1 MSLLETFLKARGYK
15 SGNDAAHIAPFLP
28 YFLADTLYLT
38 FEEHIKG
45 HLKQKEKQMGNLMMK
60 NYHNFIHDFFHCF
73 PREQQGQLVDM
84 MDQFH
89 EYISHD
95 IDIFLVSVEQVVMQM
110 PLHHRKIFSA
120 ICLIRVLSANVK
132 YSWECIYR
140 RSPSEPI
147 PNNDKDGIAHY
158 GNRLFLEYSRYTPRY
173 LEKTDLAMFPGVKAA
188 EKALVN
194 RVLNFI
200 ESYTNE
206 DSN

>member
-1 MSLLETFLKARGYK
+1 MSLLDTYLKARGYK

-38 FEEHIKG
+38 YEDHIKG
-45 HLKQKEKQMGNLMMK
+45 HLKQKEKQMANLMMA
-60 NYHNFIHDFFHCF
+60 NYHRFIHSFFNCF
-73 PREQQGQLVDM
+73 PPEQQDEVIDM
-84 MDQFH
+84 MDQFR

-110 PLHHRKIFSA
+110 PIHQRKVFSA
-120 ICLIRVLSANVK
+120 ICLIRVLSANIK

-140 RSPSEPI
+140 RSASEPI
-147 PNNDKDGIAHY
+147 PNKDKDGIVHY

-188 EKALVN
+188 ERALVN
-194 RVLNFI
+194 RVLRFI
-200 ESYTNE
+200 ETQATQ
-206 DSN
+206 

>member
-1 MSLLETFLKARGYK
+1 MSLLDTYLKARGYK

-60 NYHNFIHDFFHCF
+60 NYHNFIHSFFNCF
-73 PREQQGQLVDM
+73 PPEQQDEVIEM
-84 MDQFH
+84 MDQFR

-95 IDIFLVSVEQVVMQM
+95 IDIFLVCVEQVVMRM
-110 PLHHRKIFSA
+110 PLHQRKIFSA
-120 ICLIRVLSANVK
+120 IALCRVLSANVK
-132 YSWECIYR
+132 YSWENIYR
-140 RSPSEPI
+140 RSPSQPI
-147 PNNDKDGIAHY
+147 PNKDKDGIYNY

-173 LEKTDLAMFPGVKAA
+173 LEKTDLSMFSGVKAA
-188 EKALVN
+188 EMALIN
-194 RVLNFI
+194 RVLKFI

-206 DSN
+206 NSN